1 MIEDNRENHLCQEKI
16 KEKVQK
22 EYYKRVREMLKS
34 KQNSENVINAIIT
47 WAVATFRYGVGI
59 ISWNKEELD
68 KIDQQT
74 WKPLNMHRGLHPHFS
89 IDRLYI
95 PRAQGG
101 RGLPSVKSCAELEG
115 SSLFYFAHCTKNEVF
130 H

>member
-1 MIEDNRENHLCQEKI
+1 
-16 KEKVQK
+16 
-22 EYYKRVREMLKS
+22 
-34 KQNSENVINAIIT
+34 
-47 WAVATFRYGVGI
+47 
-59 ISWNKEELD
+59 
-68 KIDQQT
+68 
-74 WKPLNMHRGLHPHFS
+74 MHRGLHPHFS

>member
-47 WAVATFRYGVGI
+47 WAVATFRYGAGI

-68 KIDQQT
+68 QIDQQT
-74 WKPLNMHRGLHPHFS
+74 
-89 IDRLYI
+89 
-95 PRAQGG
+95 
-101 RGLPSVKSCAELEG
+101 
-115 SSLFYFAHCTKNEVF
+115 
-130 H
+130 

>member
-1 MIEDNRENHLCQEKI
+1 
-16 KEKVQK
+16 
-22 EYYKRVREMLKS
+22 MLKS

-47 WAVATFRYGVGI
+47 WAVATFRYGAGI